1 MGKQIKDLGVL
12 IIIVGLIMLILV
24 MFALFSTNTRSGL
37 YYIVTENFMFVTLGC
52 LVCLLSG
59 IIIRSIGKSKEK
71 KSMQNNQQMFVQ
83 QPYAQQNM
91 NYQQPQQP
99 YTQQN
104 VNYQQSQNPNYPN
117 N

>member
-1 MGKQIKDLGVL
+1 MP
-12 IIIVGLIMLILV
+12 ILV

-71 KSMQNNQQMFVQ
+71 KAMQNNQQMFVQ
-83 QPYAQQNM
+83 QP
-91 NYQQPQQP
+91 QQP
-99 YTQQN
+99 YAQQN